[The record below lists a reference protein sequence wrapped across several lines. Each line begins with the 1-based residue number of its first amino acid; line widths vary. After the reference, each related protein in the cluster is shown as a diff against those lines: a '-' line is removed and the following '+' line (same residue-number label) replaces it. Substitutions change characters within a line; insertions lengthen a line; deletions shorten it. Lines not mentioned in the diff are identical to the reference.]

1 MFVTTQP
8 IDAYHDLISNGSIRI
23 DPAQQIAMERLQ
35 KLHLELDDYA
45 QQMGSSGWRNRLKVF
60 GKQKT
65 QPKGVY
71 LWGDV
76 GRGKS
81 MLMELFYSNCDVGA
95 RKHIHFHAFMQEV
108 HRRMHSYRKAQ
119 EAGNVS
125 GDKDPLKSLAKVIV
139 DQAWLLCFDEFY
151 VTDITDAMILGRL
164 FEALINAGVVIV
176 ATSNRPPK
184 DLYKDGLQRELFLPF
199 IDLIEQKMDVIE
211 LNSPT
216 DYRLERIRAMDT
228 FVTPNGPEADA
239 ILEKCFRELSI
250 GAEPEPMSLQ
260 VQGREIL
267 FPKTAEGVAYCNFS
281 TLCDQPLGPA
291 DYLAIAARF
300 HTVILADIPR
310 MGPSRRD
317 VAKRF
322 LILVETLYEAK
333 VNLICSAEAPAEK
346 LYTEGDGAFE
356 FERTVSRLM
365 EMQSPDYIALP
376 HINT

>member
-1 MFVTTQP
+1 MDASSQP
-8 IDAYHDLISNGSIRI
+8 IDAYNNLITDGSIRV
-23 DPAQQIAMERLQ
+23 DPQQLIAMERLQ
-35 KLHLELDDYA
+35 TLHDELADYS
-45 QQMGSSGWRNRLKVF
+45 QQMGKTGWLNRLKF
-60 GKQKT
+60 RGMQQST
-65 QPKGVY
+65 PRGVY
-71 LWGDV
+71 LWGGV

-81 MLMELFYSNCDVGA
+81 MVMELFYNSSDIKE

-108 HRRMHSYRKAQ
+108 HRRLHSYRKAQ
-119 EAGNVS
+119 EAGKVS
-125 GDKDPLKSLAKVIV
+125 VEKDPLKSLAKIIV

-164 FEALINAGVVIV
+164 FEQLIGAGVVIV

-199 IDLIEQKMDVIE
+199 IDLIEDRLDVIE

-216 DYRLERIRAMDT
+216 DYRLERIRAMNT
-228 FVTPNGPEADA
+228 FITPGGPEANA
-239 ILEKCFRELSI
+239 KLNECFKELTI
-250 GAEPEPMSLQ
+250 GAEPEELTLY
-260 VQGREIL
+260 VQGREII
-267 FPKTAEGVAYCNFS
+267 FQKTAEGVAFSNFS

-291 DYLAIAARF
+291 DYLAIADRF
-300 HTVILADIPR
+300 HTVILADIPI
-310 MGPSRRD
+310 MGKANRD

-333 VNLICSAEAPAEK
+333 VNLICSAEAQPEN

-356 FERTVSRLM
+356 FERTASRLM

-376 HINT
+376 HTPA